1 MEDIPEKKIE
11 GVAVEVRSNER
22 MPYPLKA
29 LEFVYWLQRHPT
41 SAIDGY
47 RLHSGH
53 GYAPC

>member
-41 SAIDGY
+41 STIDGY